1 MTTYHPRRGRSNVI
15 AAKRDH
21 GRHRAGYDPDTG
33 VLTVT
38 AHGSGH
44 DVIEVGPGW
53 TRAMT
58 EAALAAYDFRC
69 CEVK

>member
-21 GRHRAGYDPDTG
+21 GRHRACYDPGPGT
-33 VLTVT
+33 LTVT

-44 DVIEVGPGW
+44 DVIEVGTGW
-53 TRAMT
+53 NREQV
-58 EAALAAYDFRC
+58 EAALAAYNFRC